1 MIELLFLNFFKNKDM
16 TEQEKMENLYSM
28 MQKGDKIEQISLKK
42 DL

>member
-1 MIELLFLNFFKNKDM
+1 MIELLFLNFLKKENM
-16 TEQEKMENLYSM
+16 TEQEKMENLYRM